1 MKVYENIERAMFIK
15 PLKVKAIYFDLD
27 NTLVDRR
34 ASIDRFAEVF
44 VHHFERQLN
53 QANAEVIAER
63 IQQIDC
69 GGYLPSG
76 SGYKKISQAIAGEL
90 YRWLDWVVPI
100 SETQLEAFW
109 REQFPQCT
117 VVMSGALETLTR
129 LTERGF
135 HLGIISNGSL
145 DSREKTVAATPFS
158 NFIQQLVSSGQF
170 GQKKPH
176 PEIFLSTLEAAGFKP
191 SQCLYVG
198 DHPVN
203 DIQGALSAGL
213 HAVWLKGFHEK
224 KNLPKGAISIE
235 SLPEILNLV
244 CASHYS
250 R

>member
-1 MKVYENIERAMFIK
+1 
-15 PLKVKAIYFDLD
+15 
-27 NTLVDRR
+27 
-34 ASIDRFAEVF
+34 
-44 VHHFERQLN
+44 
-53 QANAEVIAER
+53 
-63 IQQIDC
+63 
-69 GGYLPSG
+69 
-76 SGYKKISQAIAGEL
+76 
-90 YRWLDWVVPI
+90 
-100 SETQLEAFW
+100 
-109 REQFPQCT
+109 
-117 VVMSGALETLTR
+117 MSGALETLTR

-213 HAVWLKGFHEK
+213 HAVWLKGFHSSTR
-224 KNLPKGAISIE
+224 LPLQTPVITSLLELLSLIE
-235 SLPEILNLV
+235 NK
-244 CASHYS
+244 
-250 R
+250 

>member
-1 MKVYENIERAMFIK
+1 MKVYEETERGKLIN

-44 VHHFERQLN
+44 VHHFKRQLN
-53 QANAEVIAER
+53 QATAEVIAER

-100 SETQLEAFW
+100 SETQIEAFW

-117 VVMSGALETLTR
+117 VVMTGALETLTQ
-129 LTERGF
+129 LTEQGF
-135 HLGIISNGSL
+135 HLGIISNGSH

-158 NFIQQLVSSGQF
+158 HFIQQLVSSGQF

-213 HAVWLKGFHEK
+213 HAVWLKGFHDSTR
-224 KNLPKGAISIE
+224 LPQQTPVITSLLELLSLIE
-235 SLPEILNLV
+235 NK
-244 CASHYS
+244 
-250 R
+250 